1 MEERSDM
8 REKLVFLETFG
19 CQMNDSDS
27 ERMLGI
33 LKGINFART
42 DDPGSADLI
51 LLNTCTVRDKAEQKV
66 YSTLGRYKEL
76 KKARPGLIIG
86 VGGCV
91 AQQQGEKLLKRA
103 PHLDIVFGPH
113 NVHRLRELLL
123 EADSGQRVVATRLTE
138 TIDAD
143 EYGVTGS
150 SSGEKAFVSIMR
162 GCNNFCSYC
171 IVPYVRGREISRP
184 SSEIIKEIKG
194 LVSRGVKEVTL
205 IGQNVNSYGRGLHE
219 GIGFPTLLREVNG
232 IEGLRRIRFMTSHP
246 KDILDPLISSFGELE
261 KLCEHLHLPVQSGS
275 NSVLKRMNRSY
286 TREAY
291 LSRVQ
296 ALRDLSPGISLTSD
310 IIVGFPG
317 ESDEDFDATMDLIE
331 KVRYDAIFSFKFSPR
346 LETKAADMPD
356 QVDEGLKDKRLL
368 ILQERQREIS
378 LEKNIEYE
386 GRVVEVLVEGG
397 SEKNHERLSGKTR
410 SFKTVKFDGNEEL
423 VGELVQVRIV
433 KGYVNSLIGEM
444 IEKG

>member
-1 MEERSDM
+1 
-8 REKLVFLETFG
+8 
-19 CQMNDSDS
+19 MNDSDS
-27 ERMLGI
+27 GKITSLLSGC
-33 LKGINFART
+33 NYRT
-42 DDPGSADLI
+42 TTDIGKADI
-51 LLNTCTVRDKAEQKV
+51 VILNTCSVRDKAEHKV
-66 YSTLGRYKEL
+66 YSYLGTLKPYKE
-76 KKARPGLIIG
+76 RNPNLIIG

-91 AQQQGEKLLKRA
+91 AQQEGERLLKRV
-103 PHLDIVFGPH
+103 PYLDIVFGTH
-113 NVHRLRELLL
+113 NIHKLPELVSQVRRNKERVSETRFYENDL
-123 EADSGQRVVATRLTE
+123 EIFPAPVF
-138 TIDAD
+138 
-143 EYGVTGS
+143 GS
-150 SSGEKAFVSIMR
+150 SSNSLKGLVNVML
-162 GCNNFCSYC
+162 GCDNFCSYC

-219 GIGFPTLLREVNG
+219 GIDFPTLLREVNG

-286 TREAY
+286 SRDGY

-296 ALRDLSPGISLTSD
+296 ALRDLSPGMALTSD

-346 LETKAADMPD
+346 LETKAADMPA

-444 IEKG
+444 IEKGCKDEG